1 MPAQPEILLP
11 HEAAAPA
18 IAFSEADLDRIER
31 RLDRLA
37 TTLDSALSIPIIGA
51 RFGADAILGLVP
63 VAGDLVGMGL
73 SGYLILE
80 ARRLGAPKWMLA
92 RMAGNV
98 AVDTIF
104 GSVPIV
110 GSVFDIIYKANRK
123 NMELLRDHIA
133 DLRGELRSRDARVIS
148 TTRAP
153 AAFR

>member
-11 HEAAAPA
+11 HETAGPA
-18 IAFSEADLDRIER
+18 VGSTEAELDRIEQ

-37 TTLDSALSIPIIGA
+37 TTLDSAFRIPVIGA

-73 SGYLILE
+73 SAYLILE
-80 ARRLGAPKWMLA
+80 ARRLGAPKWMLG
-92 RMAGNV
+92 RMAANV

-110 GSVFDIIYKANRK
+110 GSVFDVIYKANRK
-123 NMELLRDHIA
+123 NMALLRDHIA
-133 DLRGELRSRDARVIS
+133 DLRAELRSRNARVVS
-148 TTRAP
+148 PSRP
-153 AAFR
+153 AAGFR